1 MILIILK
8 VVFSILV
15 FVIAWIAL
23 NLTVKSVLAAFTK
36 MGKELGAPRTFKVIM
51 SILFYVIALFVV
63 LAIWNVDIG
72 PLLAGAGFS
81 GIVLGI
87 AFQEPLSNLA
97 SGLLLIFTR
106 TIKEGAAVQVGET
119 SGTVEVIHI
128 NHTIIKTWDGK
139 RVLIPNRIVWNR
151 EIIHFW
157 PGPVRRRELLVGI
170 PYDADMEK
178 AMNIIKQA
186 LEEEE
191 LVEKDPEPSIV
202 FDQFADSS
210 INFVI
215 KFWVKRENYFSAGNS
230 LAIRIKRKLESN
242 GISIPF
248 PQLDIYVKEISK
260 DN

>member
-1 MILIILK
+1 MISIMLK
-8 VVFSILV
+8 VIFSILV

-23 NLTVKSVLAAFTK
+23 NLTVKSVLATFTK

-157 PGPVRRRELLVGI
+157 PGPVRRR
-170 PYDADMEK
+170 
-178 AMNIIKQA
+178 
-186 LEEEE
+186 
-191 LVEKDPEPSIV
+191 
-202 FDQFADSS
+202 
-210 INFVI
+210 
-215 KFWVKRENYFSAGNS
+215 
-230 LAIRIKRKLESN
+230 
-242 GISIPF
+242 
-248 PQLDIYVKEISK
+248 
-260 DN
+260 